1 MRLQLGTGAGVE
13 PLCRWPV
20 QRVTRGGRQG
30 HPRGGSESIGEN
42 SKHCFDLSY
51 LVILLSGCGNAA
63 QFATLE

>member
-1 MRLQLGTGAGVE
+1 
-13 PLCRWPV
+13 
-20 QRVTRGGRQG
+20 VTRGGRQG